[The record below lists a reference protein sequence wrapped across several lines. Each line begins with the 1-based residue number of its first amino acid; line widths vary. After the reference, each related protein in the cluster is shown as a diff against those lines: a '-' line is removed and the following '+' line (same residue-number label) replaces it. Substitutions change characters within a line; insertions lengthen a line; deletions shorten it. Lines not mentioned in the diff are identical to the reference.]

1 MLPYV
6 YQVTKYDPAD
16 RDERGAYIG
25 AEEPV
30 SDHGPVEAAYL
41 KAVAAFAE
49 DTGVRQLAVREPQV
63 ASRLAHFGLEPAV
76 EGGGLGGL
84 FPPDLT
90 GYHDGASVPVPVGL
104 ELVRAMLRDNGAWCR
119 LEVEDTFAVHVGW
132 DQYVYVGSAVPCEAA
147 LARTRELGLYP
158 EPLEASPYDAA
169 LDEPGVQRPAD
180 DDFWARVRAC
190 VAMREAAILEEMHLD
205 NASRWHRLGDG
216 SLEAVRARLTPR
228 ARLAVWPD
236 LSTDVGAVLA
246 GLPDE
251 GLLEFVWEDQ
261 DGRISSVLADE
272 DQFQAASALVAGAR
286 AAALLS
292 VYVDERTP
300 LFTAVLPDSDGV
312 VRARWRT
319 EPTPSDR
326 AWAFLRTLRR
336 GQTVT
341 GTVTGIAD
349 FGVTFVD
356 IGGFT
361 AMINLPELSW
371 RPVDH
376 PGDVVAVGRQVT
388 AEVLDVDLVRER
400 VPLSLKALQEDP
412 MLQIAQQVGRTVTGV
427 VTRLVPSGAF
437 VRIEDR
443 TDGFEG
449 LVHTSELADPPV
461 AGPEGAV
468 RVGDRLVVKIIE
480 VDPARRR
487 IMLSQTRAHDPS
499 AQEHGRP

>member
-16 RDERGAYIG
+16 RDERGSYTG
-25 AEEPV
+25 AEEAV

-41 KAVAAFAE
+41 AAVAAFAE

-63 ASRLAHFGLEPAV
+63 APGFVHFGLEPAI
-76 EGGGLGGL
+76 EGGGLAGL

-90 GYHDGASVPVPVGL
+90 GYHDGAPVPLTVGL

-147 LARTRELGLYP
+147 LARTRELGLFP
-158 EPLEASPYDAA
+158 EPLEASPYDVE
-169 LDEPGVQRPAD
+169 LDESGVQRPAD

-190 VAMREAAILEEMHLD
+190 VATGEAALLEEMHLG
-205 NASRWHRLGDG
+205 NASRWHRLAEG

-246 GLPDE
+246 ALPEDGLV
-251 GLLEFVWEDQ
+251 EFVWEEQ
-261 DGRISSVLADE
+261 DGRITSVVADE
-272 DQFQAASALVAGAR
+272 DDFQAVAARVAGAR

-300 LFTAVLPDSDGV
+300 LFTAVLPDDDGV
-312 VRARWRT
+312 VRARWGT
-319 EPTPSDR
+319 EPTLSDR
-326 AWAFLRTLRR
+326 SWAFLRTLHR
-336 GQTVT
+336 GQSVT

-349 FGVTFVD
+349 SGVTSVD

-361 AMINLPELSW
+361 ATIDLPELSR

-388 AEVLDVDLVRER
+388 AVVLDVDLVRER
-400 VPLSLKALQEDP
+400 VPLSLRALQEDP
-412 MLQIAQQVGRTVTGV
+412 RGQDA
-427 VTRLVPSGAF
+427 
-437 VRIEDR
+437 
-443 TDGFEG
+443 
-449 LVHTSELADPPV
+449 
-461 AGPEGAV
+461 
-468 RVGDRLVVKIIE
+468 
-480 VDPARRR
+480 
-487 IMLSQTRAHDPS
+487 
-499 AQEHGRP
+499 

>member
-16 RDERGAYIG
+16 RDERGSYTG
-25 AEEPV
+25 AEEAV

-41 KAVAAFAE
+41 AAVAAFAE

-63 ASRLAHFGLEPAV
+63 APGFVHFGLEPAI
-76 EGGGLGGL
+76 EGGGLAGL

-90 GYHDGASVPVPVGL
+90 GYHDGAPVPLTVGL

-147 LARTRELGLYP
+147 LARTRELGLFP
-158 EPLEASPYDAA
+158 EPLEASPYDME
-169 LDEPGVQRPAD
+169 LDESGVQRPAD

-190 VAMREAAILEEMHLD
+190 VATGEAALLEEMHLG
-205 NASRWHRLGDG
+205 NASRWHRLDEG
-216 SLEAVRARLTPR
+216 SLAAVRARLTPR
-228 ARLAVWPD
+228 ARLEVWPD

-246 GLPDE
+246 ALPEDGLV
-251 GLLEFVWEDQ
+251 EFVWEEQ
-261 DGRISSVLADE
+261 DGRITSVVADE
-272 DQFQAASALVAGAR
+272 DDFQAVAARVAGAR

-300 LFTAVLPDSDGV
+300 LFTAVLPDDDGV
-312 VRARWRT
+312 VRARWGT

-336 GQTVT
+336 GQSVT

-349 FGVTFVD
+349 SGVTSVD

-361 AMINLPELSW
+361 ATIDLPEPSR

-388 AEVLDVDLVRER
+388 AVVLDVDLVRER
-400 VPLSLKALQEDP
+400 VPLSLRALQEDP
-412 MLQIAQQVGRTVTGV
+412 TGQD
-427 VTRLVPSGAF
+427 A
-437 VRIEDR
+437 
-443 TDGFEG
+443 
-449 LVHTSELADPPV
+449 
-461 AGPEGAV
+461 
-468 RVGDRLVVKIIE
+468 
-480 VDPARRR
+480 
-487 IMLSQTRAHDPS
+487 
-499 AQEHGRP
+499 

>member
-16 RDERGAYIG
+16 RDQRGSYTG
-25 AEEPV
+25 AEEAV

-41 KAVAAFAE
+41 AAVAAFAE

-63 ASRLAHFGLEPAV
+63 APGFVHFGLEPAI
-76 EGGGLGGL
+76 EGGGLAGL

-90 GYHDGASVPVPVGL
+90 GYHDGATVPLTVGL

-147 LARTRELGLYP
+147 LARTRELGLFP
-158 EPLEASPYDAA
+158 EPLEASPYDVE
-169 LDEPGVQRPAD
+169 LDESGAQRPAD
-180 DDFWARVRAC
+180 DDFWARVRTC
-190 VAMREAAILEEMHLD
+190 VATGEAALLEEMHLG
-205 NASRWHRLGDG
+205 NASRWHRFGEG
-216 SLEAVRARLTPR
+216 SLAAVRARLTPR

-246 GLPDE
+246 ALPEDGLV
-251 GLLEFVWEDQ
+251 EFVWEEQ
-261 DGRISSVLADE
+261 DGRITSVVADE
-272 DQFQAASALVAGAR
+272 DEFQAVAARVAGAR
-286 AAALLS
+286 AAALLA

-300 LFTAVLPDSDGV
+300 LFTAVLPDDDGV
-312 VRARWRT
+312 VRARWGT

-349 FGVTFVD
+349 SGVTSVD
-356 IGGFT
+356 IAGFT
-361 AMINLPELSW
+361 ATIDLPELSR

-388 AEVLDVDLVRER
+388 AVVLDVDLVRER
-400 VPLSLKALQEDP
+400 VQLSLRALQEDP
-412 MLQIAQQVGRTVTGV
+412 TGQD
-427 VTRLVPSGAF
+427 A
-437 VRIEDR
+437 
-443 TDGFEG
+443 
-449 LVHTSELADPPV
+449 
-461 AGPEGAV
+461 
-468 RVGDRLVVKIIE
+468 
-480 VDPARRR
+480 
-487 IMLSQTRAHDPS
+487 
-499 AQEHGRP
+499 